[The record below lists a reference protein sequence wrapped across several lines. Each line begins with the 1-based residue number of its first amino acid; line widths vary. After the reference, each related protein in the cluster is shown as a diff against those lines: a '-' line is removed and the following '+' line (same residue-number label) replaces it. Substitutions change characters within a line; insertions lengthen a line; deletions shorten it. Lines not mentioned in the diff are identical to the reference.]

1 MRTLLI
7 LVLYETFLQLHDS
20 QDALDNLKSVLLE
33 GRPKTDPVAVC
44 YMQQIRFYDKEL
56 QDVTEVAGQV
66 VEYFDEEYNPE
77 KTYEDCHFS
86 SDGGSQG
93 EDEDSDGGDSDETP
107 VVREST

>member
-1 MRTLLI
+1 
-7 LVLYETFLQLHDS
+7 LHDS

-33 GRPKTDPVAVC
+33 SRPKTDPVAVC
-44 YMQQIRFYDKEL
+44 YKQQIRFYDKEL

-66 VEYFDEEYNPE
+66 VEYFDQEYNPE
-77 KTYEDCHFS
+77 KTYEDCYFS

-93 EDEDSDGGDSDETP
+93 EDEDSDDGDSDETP